1 MRLANEGI
9 FVDESGDFGLTNRSK
24 RFATVGF
31 VYSKNPSLLRK
42 KLRRLLKRY
51 HFKNKYPRHLSE
63 LKFMLPYSELIQKD
77 YSVEDLNNIY
87 SPQMPKLRSEAL
99 TIIRDNVDGVY
110 AAILDKPSRTSS
122 TWTTETIG
130 NFVFVE
136 TFYVNILNQL
146 RLPNPP
152 LVYYDKGRLS
162 FSKMVNFATYFT
174 AKDRWLEYKD
184 YKMYK
189 GRVSPPLDVSS
200 VLEPCIWAAD
210 LVAGA
215 FYHKYHSNEWAY
227 ASIVKSKMICP
238 EERYFWKN

>member
-9 FVDESGDFGLTNRSK
+9 FVDESGDFGLTSRSK

-63 LKFMLPYSELIQKD
+63 LKFMLPYSELIQRD

-87 SPQMPKLRSEAL
+87 NPQMPKLRSEAL
-99 TIIRDNVDGVY
+99 TIIRDHVDGVY

-152 LVYYDKGRLS
+152 LFITIRADFRSPKWLTLQLILPPKIDGLS
-162 FSKMVNFATYFT
+162 IKITKCTKAEF
-174 AKDRWLEYKD
+174 
-184 YKMYK
+184 
-189 GRVSPPLDVSS
+189 PL
-200 VLEPCIWAAD
+200 
-210 LVAGA
+210 
-215 FYHKYHSNEWAY
+215 H
-227 ASIVKSKMICP
+227 
-238 EERYFWKN
+238 